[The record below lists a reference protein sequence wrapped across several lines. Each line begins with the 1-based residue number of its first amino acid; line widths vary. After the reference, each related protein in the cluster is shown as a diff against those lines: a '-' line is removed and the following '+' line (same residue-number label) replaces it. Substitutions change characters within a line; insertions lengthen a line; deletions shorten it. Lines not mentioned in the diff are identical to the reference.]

1 MYLGL
6 NVNRLWFLNFNDAPM
21 ILDNFFK
28 VWKRFR
34 PNIFRDSSNLGEGL
48 ATEPA
53 VLQFL

>member
-1 MYLGL
+1 M
-6 NVNRLWFLNFNDAPM
+6 NRLWFLNFNDAPM